1 MKQSKLT
8 HGSLFSGIGAPELA
22 SEWMEWENL
31 FHCEIND
38 FCREFLDKRFKSTS
52 YADITKTEFNIWR
65 NRVDVLTGGFPC
77 QDASRAKQSGGKGQL
92 GLEGE
97 RTGLWWHMYR
107 AIEEIHLRWV
117 VAENVADITR
127 VNNGRDFAKILHSL
141 SGLGYNA
148 EWKIMYASDAGA
160 PQRRARC
167 YLVAYSDS
175 IRLHE
180 GESFFSDVC
189 KEIVKERREFS
200 GASLSVGTS
209 WISQPQV
216 CSMGYGLSD
225 KSSKMYGKSRLI
237 EEVFHAYGNSMC
249 PQLVYGIFK
258 RIEELD
264 N

>member
-1 MKQSKLT
+1 MIMKKT

-22 SEWMEWENL
+22 SEWMGWKNL

-38 FCREFLDKRFKSTS
+38 FCRSFLKKRFKSAS
-52 YADITKTEFNIWR
+52 YADITKTDFNIWR
-65 NRVDVLTGGFPC
+65 NRVDILTGGFPC
-77 QDASRAKQSGGKGQL
+77 QDASKAKQMGGKGQL

-97 RTGLWWHMYR
+97 RTGLWWHMCR
-107 AIEEIHLRWV
+107 AVDEIRPRWV
-117 VAENVADITR
+117 IAENVANITR
-127 VNNGRDFAKILHSL
+127 VNNGRDFAKILHSF

-175 IRLHE
+175 VRLPE

-189 KEIVKERREFS
+189 KTIVKERRLFA
-200 GASLSVGTS
+200 GTSLSVGAA
-209 WISQPQV
+209 WDGQPPV
-216 CSMGYGLSD
+216 CSVDYGFSD
-225 KSSKMYGKSRLI
+225 RSLEMYGKSRLK
-237 EEVFHAYGNSMC
+237 EEVFRAYGNSMC
-249 PQLVYGIFK
+249 PQLVYNIFR

>member
-1 MKQSKLT
+1 MKKT

-22 SEWMEWENL
+22 SEWIGWKNL

-38 FCREFLDKRFKSTS
+38 FCRSFLEKRFKSTS
-52 YADITKTEFNIWR
+52 YADITTTDFNIWR
-65 NRVDVLTGGFPC
+65 GRVDILTGGFPC
-77 QDASRAKQSGGKGQL
+77 QDSSKAKQTGGRGQL
-92 GLEGE
+92 GLEGH

-107 AIEEIHLRWV
+107 AIDEIRPRWV
-117 VAENVADITR
+117 VAENVANITR

-167 YLVAYSDS
+167 YLVAYSNG
-175 IRLHE
+175 IRLPA
-180 GESFFSDVC
+180 GKSFFSNVC
-189 KEIVKERREFS
+189 QEIIKERRMFA
-200 GASLSVGTS
+200 GTSLSVGIS
-209 WISQPQV
+209 WVSQPSV
-216 CSMGYGLSD
+216 CSVGYGFSD
-225 KSSKMYGKSRLI
+225 RSSELYGKSRLK

-249 PQLVYGIFK
+249 PQLIHEIFK
-258 RIEELD
+258 RIEYLD